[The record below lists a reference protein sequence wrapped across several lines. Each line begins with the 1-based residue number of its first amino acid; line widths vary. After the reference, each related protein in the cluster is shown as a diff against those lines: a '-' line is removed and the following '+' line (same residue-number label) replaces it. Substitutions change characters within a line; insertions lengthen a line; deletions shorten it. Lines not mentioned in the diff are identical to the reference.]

1 VNGSEN
7 NSALRSPHSALVISY
22 YFPPAGGPGVQRV
35 LKHVK
40 FLREFGY
47 EPVVIAAAAEDY
59 SGLSELRMPIDES
72 IAADVPERI
81 EVHRVESRQP
91 FRLFALL
98 HKWRIDY
105 LRELVFVPDTAVT
118 WIRPVVKRAKEIA
131 AKRQIDVIYTS
142 VKPHSVAFAGWLL
155 KKALRKPWVLDFRDP
170 WTQYFLATFPTR
182 LHFRLEQCLE
192 RFFLKR
198 ADHIITITPTAREN
212 LLAWCDFLSPDKVSC
227 ITNGYDE
234 EDFDAQTPGRGRSN
248 GSFSLL
254 YTGVFCGAPVPS
266 NSRQDSLAE
275 RVWRALRNSLTFTP
289 RHFDRLTH
297 SPKFLL
303 DALRELFNE
312 RPDLRGRI
320 KLIHVG
326 PFDEANS
333 RYAHEL
339 GIADALETHGYV
351 AHGEAV
357 QLASRADAVFFCL
370 ADSPTGERN
379 DCVPQKVYEYLGS
392 RRPVLALAPEG
403 DARDFLRRAGTAVV
417 CDPRDLGAIKAGLV
431 TLIEHRTQ
439 LRPDDEF
446 IGSFRRRNQT
456 AQLAGIFDRLTA
468 K

>member
-1 VNGSEN
+1 MNDSEN
-7 NSALRSPHSALVISY
+7 NSALRTPHSALVISY

-47 EPVVIAAAAEDY
+47 EPVVIAAAPEDY
-59 SGLSELRMPIDES
+59 CGPSELRMPIDES
-72 IAADVPERI
+72 IAANVPERI
-81 EVHRVESRQP
+81 EVHRVQSRQF

-98 HKWRIDY
+98 RKWRLDY

-118 WIRPVVKRAKEIA
+118 WIRPVVKCAREIA

-155 KKALRKPWVLDFRDP
+155 KRALRKPWVLDFRDP

-182 LHFRLEQCLE
+182 LHFWLEQRLE
-192 RFFLKR
+192 RFLLRR

-212 LLAWCDFLSPDKVSC
+212 LLAWCGFLSPDKVSC

-234 EDFDAQTPGRGRSN
+234 EDFDAQTISLPGTN
-248 GSFSLL
+248 GSLSLL
-254 YTGVFCGAPVPS
+254 YAGVFCGAPAPL
-266 NSRQDSLAE
+266 NPGKGSLVE
-275 RVWRALRNSLTFTP
+275 RMWRGLRNSLTFTP
-289 RHFDRLTH
+289 RNFDRLTH

-303 DALRELFNE
+303 DALSELFNE

-326 PFDEANS
+326 PFDEAHG
-333 RYAHEL
+333 RYAGEL
-339 GIADALETHGYV
+339 GIASAFETHGYV
-351 AHGEAV
+351 AHDEAV
-357 QLASRADAVFFCL
+357 QLASRADALFFCL
-370 ADSPTGERN
+370 ADSPVGERN

-417 CDPRDLGAIKAGLV
+417 CNPRDLGAIKAGLV
-431 TLIEHRTQ
+431 TLIEHSAQ

-456 AQLAGIFDRLTA
+456 AKLAGVFDRLTA